1 MGKLVPLQHGRTNG
15 ELLHRAARNPSL
27 PLESELDEESE
38 AVQLAAVAVAEAA
51 RHIARTHAPC
61 GRLPAAVLGHSLG
74 GKIALRYLRIAA
86 AAAAAAGDGDGAG
99 GRDRGRGRSVPLQTW
114 SLDSVP
120 AALGPNDD
128 PHDVQRV
135 IDAIRSLPRTFASR
149 EALRAA
155 LAAHET
161 ANKFP
166 KDLVDWLGS
175 NLVPA
180 GLCTS

>member
-86 AAAAAAGDGDGAG
+86 AAAAAAGDGDD
-99 GRDRGRGRSVPLQTW
+99 RYRCRRGRWTRC
-114 SLDSVP
+114 
-120 AALGPNDD
+120 
-128 PHDVQRV
+128 
-135 IDAIRSLPRTFASR
+135 PRRWARTTTRTTCSA
-149 EALRAA
+149 
-155 LAAHET
+155 
-161 ANKFP
+161 
-166 KDLVDWLGS
+166 
-175 NLVPA
+175 
-180 GLCTS
+180 